1 MLMSSHIDI
10 DGTIGGGSVI
20 RLAVPLAIAM
30 GKSLRVTNIRQVK
43 ERRTG
48 LQIQHL
54 TGLNFLAQITG
65 SQLMGNTIGSPE
77 LYLTPGSLAPPT
89 NFLPKIKIES
99 AAAVSLIIQ
108 ILSNYVFA
116 SRKAIGFEFEG
127 GGTHIKHSPNFDIL
141 LHVNKPLFEL
151 FGVRL
156 HIQLVRPGYYPQ
168 GEALG
173 RIFLEPIQPPTS
185 KIVLTTGPVKSIE
198 VFSYA
203 SADLKTQLIAEKQL
217 SGFKTILQPTKDNI
231 GYAPSNSTGYS
242 CSTVIKYAGNSIKG
256 IAQIG
261 SKSDSP
267 EEIGK
272 ETARLTQQEINN
284 PATVDQ
290 QLADQLILPLA
301 FAPAGSEYIFDN
313 MYEHVNTN
321 LLVIKQILGDN
332 VINVQK
338 EGSFYRLTKL

>member
-1 MLMSSHIDI
+1 MESHIEI

-20 RLAVPLAIAM
+20 RLAVPLAVAL

-48 LQIQHL
+48 LQEQHL
-54 TGLNFLAQITG
+54 IGLNFLAQLTG

-77 LYLTPGSLAPPT
+77 IFLSPGNLTPPT
-89 NFLPKIKIES
+89 NFLPKIKIDS
-99 AAAVSLIIQ
+99 SAAVSLIIQ

-156 HIQLVRPGYYPQ
+156 HIQLVRPGYFPQ
-168 GEALG
+168 GEGLG
-173 RIFLEPIQPPTS
+173 RIFLEPIQRPS
-185 KIVLTTGPVKSIE
+185 NKIVLATGSVKSIE

-203 SADLKTQLIAEKQL
+203 SANLKPQLVAEKQL
-217 SGFKTILQPTKDNI
+217 SGFKSILKPTKEYI
-231 GYAPSNSTGYS
+231 GYAPANSTGFS
-242 CSTVIKYAGNSIKG
+242 CSTVIKYTGNSIKG

-261 SKSDSP
+261 SQSDSP

-272 ETARLTQQEINN
+272 ETAKLTKQEIDNV
-284 PATVDQ
+284 ATVDQ

-301 FAPAGSEYIFDN
+301 FAPSGSEYIFDN

-321 LLVIKQILGDN
+321 IALIKQIMGQN
-332 VINVQK
+332 IIKVQK
-338 EGSFYRLTKL
+338 EGSLYRLTKL

>member
-1 MLMSSHIDI
+1 MSSHIDM

-20 RLAVPLAIAM
+20 RLAVPLALAL
-30 GKSLRVTNIRQVK
+30 GKSIRVTNIRQVK

-54 TGLNFLAQITG
+54 TGLNFLAQLTG

-77 LYLTPGSLAPPT
+77 LYLTPGTLTPPT
-89 NFLPKIKIES
+89 NFLPKIKVES
-99 AAAVSLIIQ
+99 AAAISLIVQ

-116 SRKAIGFEFEG
+116 SRRPIGFEFEG

-156 HIQLVRPGYYPQ
+156 HIQLARPGYYPH
-168 GEALG
+168 GGALG
-173 RIFLEPIQPPTS
+173 RIFLEPIAQPQT
-185 KIVLTTGPVKSIE
+185 KIILTAGQVKSIE

-203 SADLKTQLIAEKQL
+203 SADLKAQLVAEKQL
-217 SGFKTILQPTKDNI
+217 SGFRSVLRPTKEYT
-231 GYAPSNSTGYS
+231 GYADAQSSGFS
-242 CSTVIKYAGNSIKG
+242 CSAVVKYTGNSIKG
-256 IAQIG
+256 IAEIG
-261 SKSDSP
+261 GQSDSP

-272 ETARLTQQEINN
+272 KTAEHTKKAIDNV
-284 PATVDQ
+284 ATVDE

-301 FAPAGSEYIFDN
+301 FAPAGSEYTFDN
-313 MYEHVNTN
+313 MYEHINTN
-321 LLVIKQILGDN
+321 ITVIRQILGDN
-332 VINVQK
+332 VIKIEK
-338 EGSFYRLTKL
+338 EGSIYHLTKL

>member
-1 MLMSSHIDI
+1 MNSHIDI

-77 LYLTPGSLAPPT
+77 LFLTPGSLTPPT

-116 SRKAIGFEFEG
+116 SRNAVGFEFEG
-127 GGTHIKHSPNFDIL
+127 GGTHITHSPNFDTL
-141 LHVNKPLFEL
+141 LQVNKPLFEL
-151 FGVRL
+151 FGIRL

-173 RIFLEPIQPPTS
+173 RIFLEPIQQPTS
-185 KIVLTTGPVKSIE
+185 KIVLNTGSVKSIE

-203 SADLKTQLIAEKQL
+203 SASLKPQLVAEKQL
-217 SGFKTILQPTKDNI
+217 SGFRRILQPTKEYI

-242 CSTVIKYAGNSIKG
+242 CSTVIKYTGNSIKG

-261 SKSDSP
+261 GQSDNP

-272 ETARLTQQEINN
+272 ETALLTQKEMNN

-301 FAPAGSEYIFDN
+301 FAPSGSEYTFDN

-321 LLVIKQILGDN
+321 VTVIRQILGNN
-332 VINVQK
+332 VINVEK
-338 EGSFYRLTKL
+338 EDSLYRLTKI

>member
-1 MLMSSHIDI
+1 MSTHIDI

-30 GKSLRVTNIRQVK
+30 GKSLRITNIRQVK

-54 TGLNFLAQITG
+54 TGLNFLAQLTG
-65 SQLMGNTIGSPE
+65 SQLMGNTSGSPE
-77 LYLTPGSLAPPT
+77 LFLTPGTSAPPA
-89 NFLPKIKIES
+89 NFLPKIKIETS
-99 AAAVSLIIQ
+99 AAVSLIVQ

-156 HIQLVRPGYYPQ
+156 HIQLSKPGYYPQ
-168 GEALG
+168 GQALG
-173 RIFLEPIQPPTS
+173 RVFLEPISIPNS

-203 SADLKTQLIAEKQL
+203 STDLKPKMVAEKQL
-217 SGFKTILQPTKDNI
+217 SGFKSIAKPTKEYI
-231 GYAPSNSTGYS
+231 GYAPANSTGFS
-242 CSTVIKYAGNSIKG
+242 CSAVVKYAGNSIKG
-256 IAQIG
+256 IAEIG
-261 SKSDSP
+261 GQSDSP

-272 ETARLTQQEINN
+272 ETARLTLKEIDNV
-284 PATVDQ
+284 ATVDQ

-301 FAPAGSEYIFDN
+301 FAPSGSEYTFDN

-321 LLVIKQILGDN
+321 LTIIDQILGPD
-332 VINVQK
+332 VIKVQK
-338 EGSFYRLTKL
+338 EGTLYRLTKL

>member
-1 MLMSSHIDI
+1 MSSHIDM

-20 RLAVPLAIAM
+20 RLAVPLALAL
-30 GKSLRVTNIRQVK
+30 GKSIRVTNIRQVK

-54 TGLNFLAQITG
+54 TGLNFLAQLTG

-77 LYLTPGSLAPPT
+77 LYLTPGNLSAPT
-89 NFLPKIKIES
+89 DFLPKIKVDS
-99 AAAVSLIIQ
+99 AAAISLIVQ

-116 SRKAIGFEFEG
+116 SRKPIMFEFEG

-156 HIQLVRPGYYPQ
+156 HIQLTKPGYYPV
-168 GEALG
+168 GGALG
-173 RIFLEPIQPPTS
+173 RIFLEPISPPQ
-185 KIVLTTGPVKSIE
+185 KRVVLTTGPVTSIE

-203 SADLKTQLIAEKQL
+203 SADLKSKLIAEKQL
-217 SGFKTILQPTKDNI
+217 SSFRSVLNPTKEYT
-231 GYAPSNSTGYS
+231 GYANADSPGFS
-242 CSTVIKYAGNSIKG
+242 CSAVLKYAGNSIKG

-261 SKSDSP
+261 GQSDSP
-267 EEIGK
+267 EAIGR
-272 ETARLTQQEINN
+272 ETAELTKKAIHNV
-284 PATVDQ
+284 ATVDE

-301 FAPAGSEYIFDN
+301 FAPSGSEYTFDN

-321 LLVIKQILGDN
+321 ITVIKQILGDN
-332 VINVQK
+332 VIKVEK
-338 EGSFYRLTKL
+338 EGSIYRLTKL